1 MKHLLPIQSSKRGVT
16 LLISVLLSAV
26 VLAVGMGVYQRTYK
40 ELLFSSFWKQA
51 QIAFAA
57 ADSALECVLYFQL
70 HPAEP
75 PTCFGAA
82 VAGWANPNIPA
93 SFPISTGGVCADVV
107 ITSNGLSTTTK
118 VYGYNTCVVTNPRR
132 VQRGLEIT
140 Y

>member
-1 MKHLLPIQSSKRGVT
+1 MKHLLPVQSPKRGVT

-26 VLAVGMGVYQRTYK
+26 ILAVGMGVYQRTYK
-40 ELLFSSFWKQA
+40 ELLFASFWKQA

-70 HPAEP
+70 HPTEP
-75 PTCFGAA
+75 PTCFNTP
-82 VAGWANPNIPA
+82 VTGWNPNIPA
-93 SFPISTGGVCADVV
+93 AFLINTVGVCADVA

-118 VYGYNTCVVTNPRR
+118 VYGFNTCDVNNPRR